1 MERLRPFSD
10 PATLSVRVAKSDG
23 RAIEQGWVTIRA
35 EAPKRRWYLSTDFPA
50 VEGSSLVQMQLPLRQ
65 GKAEWKYLFPIRG
78 EYRMTVDAATPDGSK
93 ATKSFQIS
101 IRENERKWLLLG
113 VFTFCLFASG
123 VIAGRI
129 FTGTRTTSSVNLR
142 ACLLISVY
150 CLGFLTGNA
159 NAQEK
164 EMANYVSRLEVDP
177 PTVGRMSVVRWS
189 LTGTK
194 GERKL
199 AARLTLT
206 ITHLEKGKSVFSM
219 ENVPVAGEFSM
230 QFQFTDGDE
239 YRVAAV
245 AGLYSGETFRA
256 EKIVSV
262 TPVEPPVS
270 AMIPA
275 LALFLAVTALGLG
288 VGRWSKRSVT
298 AL

>member
-1 MERLRPFSD
+1 
-10 PATLSVRVAKSDG
+10 
-23 RAIEQGWVTIRA
+23 
-35 EAPKRRWYLSTDFPA
+35 
-50 VEGSSLVQMQLPLRQ
+50 
-65 GKAEWKYLFPIRG
+65 
-78 EYRMTVDAATPDGSK
+78 
-93 ATKSFQIS
+93 
-101 IRENERKWLLLG
+101 
-113 VFTFCLFASG
+113 
-123 VIAGRI
+123 
-129 FTGTRTTSSVNLR
+129 
-142 ACLLISVY
+142 
-150 CLGFLTGNA
+150 
-159 NAQEK
+159 
-164 EMANYVSRLEVDP
+164 MANYVSRLEVDP

-245 AGLYSGETFRA
+245 ADLYSGETFRA

-275 LALFLAVTALGLG
+275 LAFFLAVTALGLG
-288 VGRWSKRSVT
+288 VGRWSKRSAT
-298 AL
+298 AS

>member
-1 MERLRPFSD
+1 
-10 PATLSVRVAKSDG
+10 
-23 RAIEQGWVTIRA
+23 
-35 EAPKRRWYLSTDFPA
+35 
-50 VEGSSLVQMQLPLRQ
+50 
-65 GKAEWKYLFPIRG
+65 
-78 EYRMTVDAATPDGSK
+78 
-93 ATKSFQIS
+93 
-101 IRENERKWLLLG
+101 
-113 VFTFCLFASG
+113 
-123 VIAGRI
+123 
-129 FTGTRTTSSVNLR
+129 
-142 ACLLISVY
+142 
-150 CLGFLTGNA
+150 
-159 NAQEK
+159 
-164 EMANYVSRLEVDP
+164 MANYVSRLEVDL

-206 ITHLEKGKSVFSM
+206 IIHLEKGKSVFSM

-245 AGLYSGETFRA
+245 AGLYSGKTIRT

-275 LALFLAVTALGLG
+275 LGFFPGRYCSGVRLG
-288 VGRWSKRSVT
+288 KME
-298 AL
+298 

>member
-1 MERLRPFSD
+1 
-10 PATLSVRVAKSDG
+10 
-23 RAIEQGWVTIRA
+23 
-35 EAPKRRWYLSTDFPA
+35 
-50 VEGSSLVQMQLPLRQ
+50 
-65 GKAEWKYLFPIRG
+65 
-78 EYRMTVDAATPDGSK
+78 
-93 ATKSFQIS
+93 
-101 IRENERKWLLLG
+101 
-113 VFTFCLFASG
+113 
-123 VIAGRI
+123 
-129 FTGTRTTSSVNLR
+129 
-142 ACLLISVY
+142 
-150 CLGFLTGNA
+150 
-159 NAQEK
+159 
-164 EMANYVSRLEVDP
+164 MANYVSRLEVDP

-245 AGLYSGETFRA
+245 VSLYGGETFRA

-275 LALFLAVTALGLG
+275 LAFFLAVTALGLG